1 MDFSI
6 NCPGKVI
13 STYIQWKC
21 NDNLLPYCVFLKYCQ
36 AILECFHYFLMD
48 SSKFA
53 TETNFY
59 FSSFFLN
66 VVWHMGFK
74 FSRDISH
81 IIFIITNGFQ
91 RTSEL
96 FYWTRF
102 YLSFTEISEFGTD
115 LNTGPMT
122 RI

>member
-1 MDFSI
+1 
-6 NCPGKVI
+6 
-13 STYIQWKC
+13 
-21 NDNLLPYCVFLKYCQ
+21 
-36 AILECFHYFLMD
+36 
-48 SSKFA
+48 
-53 TETNFY
+53 
-59 FSSFFLN
+59 
-66 VVWHMGFK
+66 MGFK

-122 RI
+122 RIWKMGDTEGDEENFEIYKL